1 MDSFVAIDVET
12 ANNHPSSICAVG
24 AAKVEHG
31 IITARFYRLVRPLP
45 NYYFR
50 HFTENIHGISHND
63 TDQAPTFAEILP
75 SLKTFIGTLPLVAHN
90 KQFDQ
95 RCLRESAKAYGME
108 FPDLPFHC
116 TLVKARA
123 IVPKSLCTSHSLP
136 YLAEFL
142 GIPFNDH
149 HNALADAETCAKIAL
164 TIL

>member
-1 MDSFVAIDVET
+1 MDSFVATHVET
-12 ANNHPSSICAVG
+12 ANNHPSSVCAVG
-24 AAKVEHG
+24 AVKVEHG
-31 IITARFYRLVRPLP
+31 IIVDRFYELVHPTP

-50 HFTENIHGISHND
+50 YFTESIHGIGRKD
-63 TDQAPTFAEILP
+63 TDNAPTFADILP
-75 SLKTFIGTLPLVAHN
+75 KLKTFIGTLPLVAHN

-95 RCLRESAKAYGME
+95 RCLIKSAQAYGME

-116 TLVKARA
+116 TLAKARS
-123 IVPKSLCTSHSLP
+123 IVPKSLCGSHSLP

-149 HNALADAETCAKIAL
+149 HNALADAEACAKIAL